1 MANAPNQAV
10 EDRWAQRTEQLL
22 RDAGISTGM
31 RVLDIGCGR
40 GDVSLMAA
48 RLVGDTGLV
57 IGLDRDE
64 RATSTATERAQDLKI
79 KHVQFIPG
87 DLHAPPIVG
96 APYDAI
102 IGRRVL
108 MYQPNRIAALRPLV
122 DALQPGGLVAFQEAD
137 ATMIPASPKPHPLH
151 EQVTR
156 WLWQTVER
164 EGATTTMGFELPIAL
179 EAAGLEV
186 EGQRAEAIIQTK
198 HHRHMTA
205 WIVRAMMPRI
215 LERGVASEAEIDI
228 ETLDARLAEEL
239 HQTNSPFIGDMIFS
253 AWARKPS
260 RSGT

>member
-1 MANAPNQAV
+1 MANESNQAV
-10 EDRWAQRTEQLL
+10 EDRGAHTTERLL
-22 RDAGISTGM
+22 HDANISTGM
-31 RVLDIGCGR
+31 RVLDVGCGR

-48 RLVGDTGLV
+48 RLVGETGLV

-64 RATSTATERAQDLKI
+64 QATSTATKRAQDLGI
-79 KHVQFIPG
+79 KNVQFLPG
-87 DLHAPPIVG
+87 DLHAPPILG

-122 DALQPGGLVAFQEAD
+122 DALRPGGLVAFQEVD
-137 ATMIPASPKPHPLH
+137 ATIVPASPKPHPLH

-156 WLWQTVER
+156 WIWQTVER
-164 EGATTTMGFELPIAL
+164 EGATTTMGFELPLAL

-186 EGQRAEAIIQTK
+186 EGQRAEAILQTK
-198 HHRHMTA
+198 HHRHITA

-239 HQTNSPFIGDMIFS
+239 RQTNGAFIGDMFFS
-253 AWARKPS
+253 VWARKPL
-260 RSGT
+260 RAGA

>member
-10 EDRWAQRTEQLL
+10 EDRWAQMTEQLL